1 MVVMT
6 QPASPGRG
14 SDALPRS
21 DYFYPL
27 PQTSETTTLREATLG
42 VTCWFT
48 FAFTETFA
56 ATERSWVSF
65 RASDSIWVYFDG
77 TLLTSHQGSFYF
89 CCLSHR
95 VGINAE
101 ERIDLSQHVAAL
113 SRPYYSLHVFAASR
127 SCVTNS
133 SLFSAFH
140 WTTSTPAMPA
150 LEDHLNHH
158 VTMTPDNTDSVDV
171 TWAGGTATLQANSF
185 VRLQQPPAPFYR
197 LEAELQIRSFS
208 PESFLCLVV
217 HGVRAMRPSVLRA
230 GVDVG
235 SLSTAP
241 CEMSGATV
249 AVMLTASSER
259 GRGV

>member
-1 MVVMT
+1 M
-6 QPASPGRG
+6 
-14 SDALPRS
+14 
-21 DYFYPL
+21 
-27 PQTSETTTLREATLG
+27 
-42 VTCWFT
+42 
-48 FAFTETFA
+48 
-56 ATERSWVSF
+56 SF

-171 TWAGGTATLQANSF
+171 TWAGGTATLQANSSC
-185 VRLQQPPAPFYR
+185 AC
-197 LEAELQIRSFS
+197 SS
-208 PESFLCLVV
+208 
-217 HGVRAMRPSVLRA
+217 LRRR
-230 GVDVG
+230 
-235 SLSTAP
+235 STAWRRSCRFAPSRRRASCAWWCTACGPRDRP
-241 CEMSGATV
+241 CCAPAWTWEACRRRR
-249 AVMLTASSER
+249 AR
-259 GRGV
+259 